1 MATIIGGR
9 GSPATYAWSSNKMA
23 SCLLRVR
30 SASQVVQVCG
40 GGERALRGDAMKN
53 IAVLQGENGRGVGL
67 VVDENGLIAD
77 LG

>member
-1 MATIIGGR
+1 MATIINGR
-9 GSPATYAWSSNKMA
+9 GSPATWSSIKMA

>member
-1 MATIIGGR
+1 MGAVLRPR
-9 GSPATYAWSSNKMA
+9 GAQIKIMA